1 MRGSSAEEV
10 AERILEHTDFPGL
23 QVLQQYTCVGRKE
36 VIVVLVEVFRSRYLE
51 MNWEQ
56 AVDIFLIHAHVSNV
70 TSQDGPKFVC
80 FFWCEFKSI
89 AQDVLVVFQ
98 GPTISPVY
106 TTKNGNISVDYYAIV
121 ICVPKPKLYHAVRQ
135 LRKVHSSWPFQFDR
149 FPCAVLN
156 VMKHK
161 LISNHYCTDCCSF

>member
-1 MRGSSAEEV
+1 
-10 AERILEHTDFPGL
+10 
-23 QVLQQYTCVGRKE
+23 
-36 VIVVLVEVFRSRYLE
+36 

-56 AVDIFLIHAHVSNV
+56 AVDIFLIHAHVSKV
-70 TSQDGPKFVC
+70 TSQDRPEFVC

-89 AQDVLVVFQ
+89 AQNVLLVFQ

-106 TTKNGNISVDYYAIV
+106 TTKTGNICVDYYAIV

-135 LRKVHSSWPFQFDR
+135 LRKVHSSWLFQFDR

-161 LISNHYCTDCCSF
+161 LVSNHYCTDC